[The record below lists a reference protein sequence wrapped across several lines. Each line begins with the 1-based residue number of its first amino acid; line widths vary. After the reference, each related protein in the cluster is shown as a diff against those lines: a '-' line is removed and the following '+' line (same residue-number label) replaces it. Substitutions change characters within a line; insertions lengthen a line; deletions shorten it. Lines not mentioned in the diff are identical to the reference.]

1 MEPRAFILSSMEM
14 TATASAN
21 LQSSASDSP
30 ARDQTARRGVH
41 LVQPVEPRVLLI
53 RDLHRS
59 DVSCLEWHG
68 GADLR
73 LWYQAQWKNHEA
85 GRVHVL
91 VADFNDFPVGQVAV
105 HWHGKPTH
113 PLVPDLQSLR
123 VFGAFRGL
131 GIGSLLL
138 DCAEQ
143 LVAQSGHA
151 QVSLAVGTEN
161 PRARALYERR
171 GYRVFG
177 EAYDDEWTYQNAR
190 GETCSAC
197 ETVFDMVKNLSVENL
212 SVENLSP
219 EVPIAQID
227 GASSTRSS

>member
-1 MEPRAFILSSMEM
+1 MGPRAFILSLMQM
-14 TATASAN
+14 TATPSAVPQN
-21 LQSSASDSP
+21 LVSDSP
-30 ARDQTARRGVH
+30 AHDHTARRDVH
-41 LVQPVEPRVLLI
+41 LVQTVAPRVLLI
-53 RDLHRS
+53 RDLQRA

-68 GADLR
+68 GEDLR
-73 LWYQAQWKNHEA
+73 FWYQAQWENHQA
-85 GRVHVL
+85 GQVHVL
-91 VADFNDFPVGQVAV
+91 VADFNDFAVGQVAV

-131 GIGSLLL
+131 GIGTLLL

-143 LVAQSGHA
+143 LVARAGHS

-171 GYRVFG
+171 GYGVFG

-197 ETVFDMVKNLSVENL
+197 ETVFDMVKNLSH
-212 SVENLSP
+212 
-219 EVPIAQID
+219 EVPAAQAD
-227 GASSTRSS
+227 DASSTRSS